1 MKTDMELL
9 ELAAKAAGIRHIE
22 YTNGYDGQYGLMTC
36 DEHGRHQGMW
46 SSLEDDGDALRL
58 AVKLSISV
66 SQNIVLVS
74 TCTINLALAGVFI
87 KEECIEQDD
96 LTATRRAIT
105 RAAAA
110 IGEGMK

>member
-1 MKTDMELL
+1 MKTDMQLL

-22 YTNGYDGQYGLMTC
+22 YTNGYDGEYGLMTC

-58 AVKLSISV
+58 AVALKMDV
-66 SQNIVLVS
+66 SAFRDHATAYYETGWCDELNG
-74 TCTINLALAGVFI
+74 CDPLA
-87 KEECIEQDD
+87 
-96 LTATRRAIT
+96 ATRRAIT
-105 RAAAA
+105 RSAAA